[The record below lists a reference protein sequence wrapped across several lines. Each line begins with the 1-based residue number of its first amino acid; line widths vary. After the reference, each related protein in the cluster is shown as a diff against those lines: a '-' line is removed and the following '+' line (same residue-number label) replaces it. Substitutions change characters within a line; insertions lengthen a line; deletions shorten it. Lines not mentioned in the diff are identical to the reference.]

1 MKNHSIY
8 FPFAFSPIFWC
19 SINIYLVVKAFHKLD
34 YFFIFFPIYFLFEV
48 RQRERERV
56 CVWERERERE
66 CVCERERSLSIKPVS
81 NFDQKEKKIL
91 AYSTIFFSL
100 FTNFSPFDPSKLAKL
115 KFGIALCLLHE
126 TKFIWKKNILKTPI
140 LDVSLQ

>member
-1 MKNHSIY
+1 M
-8 FPFAFSPIFWC
+8 
-19 SINIYLVVKAFHKLD
+19 KAFHKLD

-48 RQRERERV
+48 RQRERER
-56 CVWERERERE
+56 ERESVC
-66 CVCERERSLSIKPVS
+66 CVCERERERSLSIKPVS

-126 TKFIWKKNILKTPI
+126 TKFYMKTKYLNNPYFRCI
-140 LDVSLQ
+140 ITVVRENLSYCEYGQA